1 MDIRILPPFSYHRA
15 VKPIEIAREVPFSQ
29 EETFARLTDWM
40 RHGEIVPLSTVRLT
54 DTGFVV
60 RTALG
65 PIGFD
70 DPMEIVQ
77 WDPPRFCRLE
87 KRGRVIRGWA
97 EISVWPT
104 GSGSKIVWR
113 EVAHT
118 TGVPRFLAGVEKAA
132 GTALFRRLL
141 KGLTRT

>member
-1 MDIRILPPFSYHRA
+1 VSLSGE
-15 VKPIEIAREVPFSQ
+15 PIEIAREVPLSQREAFS
-29 EETFARLTDWM
+29 RLTDWM
-40 RHGEIVPLSTVRLT
+40 RHGDVVPLTTVRLT
-54 DTGFVV
+54 DTGFVT

-65 PIGFD
+65 PVGFD
-70 DPMEIVQ
+70 DPMDIVA

-104 GSGSKIVWR
+104 DSGSTIMWR

-118 TGVPRFLAGVEKAA
+118 VVVPRFMARVERAA
-132 GTALFRRLL
+132 GRALFGRLL
-141 KGLTRT
+141 DGLTRT